1 MNYQN
6 KLSAKAL
13 NLGYL
18 EINYGQLRII
28 TLSRT
33 APGCDYLVTVL
44 NGLGQR
50 LVRRANFTRLADAR
64 KFAKHLMTDLTID
77 ATNGVDTL

>member
-1 MNYQN
+1 MNYQTV
-6 KLSAKAL
+6 SATNL
-13 NLGYL
+13 GLGYL
-18 EINYGQLRII
+18 EINYGQLRIV

-64 KFAKHLMTDLTID
+64 KFAKAMLKDLTVP
-77 ATNGVDTL
+77 ALNGVDTL